1 MEGGGPAGLRGP
13 LDLVSGEKD
22 EATGLGLLVRITERM
37 LIGEVSWVGAG
48 EQALRGG
55 EPVGCPNTAGR
66 PVEAVLSRAAKECGG
81 KVGSLS
87 LLLLPN
93 GN

>member
-1 MEGGGPAGLRGP
+1 M
-13 LDLVSGEKD
+13 DLVNGEKG
-22 EATGLGLLVRITERM
+22 EATGLGLLVRMTERM
-37 LIGEVSWVGAG
+37 LMGEVWAGAG

-55 EPVGCPNTAGR
+55 EPVGSPNTAGV
-66 PVEAVLSRAAKECGG
+66 PVEAVLSRAAKECVG